1 MSSGSD
7 EHAIAFAKAIKD
19 GKCSYCGRP
28 VWMPDDPNGAC
39 MMCEFKNPVEMSEE
53 GFSQEVQEKLA
64 SEDVFDQAWDS
75 IVKMPI
81 VPQSFRE
88 VDFEEADGH
97 PSLAYYEAMFQDPIN
112 ADYVYPITAVHRP
125 FYSPTGKK
133 TSQKWAGKPFLSLA
147 IDDGHAAEADFRPL
161 RVAPPGQL
169 SGIDSETDFHSTGTY
184 TGEALRRRGYA
195 TALYDM
201 AAKIL
206 HEYNGQRIVPSDSQ
220 SDDAIR
226 FWQGREEWPYRRRL

>member
-7 EHAIAFAKAIKD
+7 EHAIAFTKAIKD

-64 SEDVFDQAWDS
+64 SEDTFDQAWDS

-81 VPQSFRE
+81 VPGSFRE
-88 VDFEEADGH
+88 VDHDEGDDWKD
-97 PSLAYYEAMFQDPIN
+97 PSLGHYVATFRDPIN
-112 ADYVYPITAVHRP
+112 TDYTYPITAVHRP
-125 FYSPTGKK
+125 FYSPSGDPL
-133 TSQKWAGKPFLSLA
+133 SRKWAGKPFLSLGIGEGLA
-147 IDDGHAAEADFRPL
+147 YADFHPIWQK
-161 RVAPPGQL
+161 G
-169 SGIDSETDFHSTGTY
+169 GGDSQMDFHSTGTE
-184 TGEALRRRGYA
+184 TDEHLRRRGYA

-206 HEYNGQRIVPSDSQ
+206 HEYANQRIVPSDSQ
-220 SDDAIR
+220 SDNAIR